1 MMPEGY
7 DEAAVAFSN
16 EIAPQVKPRD
26 SRGQF
31 ISENPKPEAMFSPRP
46 IEGDPLT
53 GDTRDGGDNLRLR
66 ARERELADGRFDE
79 GQDGGDETRSR
90 RAPAEEERSS
100 GQRRRANDAQR
111 RDAAADDG
119 HPGAEVEP
127 EDFWAIAAEGDDV
140 PRSDQLTATEGDGRD
155 AEGVSERDA
164 EAERFEVSAD
174 GETFHITLD
183 EALRGY
189 VRQQTFHKRM
199 GQLQQGQRE
208 LEGAVNTLRGNYAQ
222 WHQDRRNYEEDL
234 ANLIP
239 AEPNWD
245 QEFARDPQ
253 AAHATQK
260 VFQTIY
266 SKLNASRALR
276 VQREQA
282 QAAENDRQVA
292 DYAVKGFER
301 FVMDNKI
308 PDEPTL
314 KKNLQ
319 SMRRTAAAAGFSEYE
334 VATVYDPRMLT
345 VLLKASRY
353 DRMMAAR
360 PRAVVAGKGRTLLPG
375 AATPLSGNG
384 QRKGLDEALRRQ
396 ASSGSLDDTAQ
407 VFRRLL

>member
-1 MMPEGY
+1 MPEGY

-26 SRGQF
+26 SRGHF
-31 ISENPKPEAMFSPRP
+31 IPENPKPEAMFAPRVV
-46 IEGDPLT
+46 EGDPLT

-66 ARERELADGRFDE
+66 AREKEIADGRFDE
-79 GQDGGDETRSR
+79 GQDDGDASRSR
-90 RAPAEEERSS
+90 RAAAEEERSS

-119 HPGAEVEP
+119 HPGTEIEP
-127 EDFWAIAAEGDDV
+127 EDIWSIAAESDDAEGAH
-140 PRSDQLTATEGDGRD
+140 QLTPAEGDGRD
-155 AEGVSERDA
+155 AEGLSERDP
-164 EAERFEVSAD
+164 EAERFEVTAD

-189 VRQQTFHKRM
+189 VRTQTFHKRM

-208 LEGAVNTLRGNYAQ
+208 LEGAVNQLRANYAQ

-245 QEFARDPQ
+245 QEFARDPHQ
-253 AAHATQK
+253 AHATQK
-260 VFQTIY
+260 VFQTLY
-266 SKLNASRALR
+266 SKLTSSRALR
-276 VQREQA
+276 AQREQA

-308 PDEPTL
+308 PDEPSL
-314 KKNLQ
+314 KKHLQ
-319 SMRRTAAAAGFSEYE
+319 SMRRTAASVGFSEYE

-345 VLLKASRY
+345 VLLRASKY

-360 PRAVVAGKGRTLLPG
+360 PRAVIPGKGRTLLPG

-396 ASSGSLDDTAQ
+396 ASSGSLDDTAN